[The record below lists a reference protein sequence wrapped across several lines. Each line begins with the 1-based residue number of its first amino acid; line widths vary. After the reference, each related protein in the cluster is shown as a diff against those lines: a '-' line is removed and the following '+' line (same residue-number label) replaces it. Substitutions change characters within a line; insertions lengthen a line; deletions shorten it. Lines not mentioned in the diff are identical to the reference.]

1 MRMLRGTRIEI
12 LWRNIL
18 ERIKTQELY
27 IRGRLDIQL
36 LRYAGGRVVNGIS
49 MAGVI
54 CVIMGVYKST
64 SVLGVDRETTR
75 EYRMLLSL
83 RFK

>member
-1 MRMLRGTRIEI
+1 MMRMPSGTRIEI

-18 ERIKTQELY
+18 DRIKTQEVY
-27 IRGRLDIQL
+27 IRYSSDIHL
-36 LRYAGGRVVNGIS
+36 LRYTGGRVGIGIS

-64 SVLGVDRETTR
+64 SFLGVDRETTS
-75 EYRMLLSL
+75 EYRTLLS
-83 RFK
+83 

>member
-1 MRMLRGTRIEI
+1 MPSGMRIEI

-36 LRYAGGRVVNGIS
+36 LCYAGGRVGIGIS

-75 EYRMLLSL
+75 AYRMLLS
-83 RFK
+83 